1 MTNVSQN
8 LMLRNF
14 PFLDPR
20 ICNPQTGLV
29 SDLFQ
34 WMPEADDPKL
44 YMVAAKM
51 AKKDAN
57 GHVVASEINS
67 AAGLSLKEAYV
78 KAVGETIERYSSSFI
93 PDDLIIDTYNNL
105 HHSAA
110 DPESFAF
117 YADEQ
122 YNQPNFPFEKFTR
135 NSVVAWTRGLDLAT
149 GEETLVPASSV
160 YLPYFFKENEAKT
173 WICISTG
180 LAAST
185 SMVDAILRG
194 LYEIVERD
202 AISNMWFNHLSMP
215 LIELSH
221 NAYLNDL
228 FETKLKIL
236 NGRYHLVNMTTD
248 IGIPSVFG
256 VLEEPGRGGLVAA
269 AANADP
275 VKAVRKTL
283 IELSQGRISWKTD
296 FVRGVNKTFK
306 SDFSDI
312 RDFNSRVELYTQH
325 KMKKHLKF
333 VYASHKKEGL
343 PQSDFEFN
351 LPQEKL
357 LRRII
362 EKISSKGLHAYCV
375 NLTPP
380 DILHA
385 GYFVVRVLVPGM
397 TEISN
402 DSVYPR
408 LGGVRLSKLPME
420 LGYIDHLQKFSDYNL
435 IPHPFP

>member
-1 MTNVSQN
+1 MIKVFQN

-14 PFLDPR
+14 PFLDSR

-34 WMPEADDPKL
+34 WMPEADDPKI

-51 AKKDAN
+51 AKKDVN

-67 AAGLSLKEAYV
+67 AAGLSLKEAYT

-93 PDDLIIDTYNNL
+93 PDNLIVDTYNNL
-105 HHSAA
+105 HQKAA

-122 YNQPNFPFEKFTR
+122 YSQHNFPFEKFTR
-135 NSVVAWTRGLDLAT
+135 NSVVAWTEGLDLAT
-149 GEETLVPASSV
+149 GEGTLVPASSV
-160 YLPYFFKENEAKT
+160 YLPYFFKKDEAKT

-185 SMVDAILRG
+185 SMLDAIIRG
-194 LYEIVERD
+194 IYEIVERD

-215 LIELSH
+215 LIDLNQSS
-221 NAYLNDL
+221 YLHDL

-269 AANADP
+269 ASNADP

-296 FVRGVNKTFK
+296 FVKGVNRSFK
-306 SDFSDI
+306 DDYSDI
-312 RDFNSRVELYTQH
+312 RDFNSRVELYTQY
-325 KMKKHLKF
+325 KMKKHLRF

-343 PQSDFEFN
+343 PQSSFN
-351 LPQEKL
+351 FNKSQAKL
-357 LRRII
+357 LQSIV
-362 EKISSKGLHAYCV
+362 EKITSKGFHVYCV

-380 DILHA
+380 DILQA
-385 GYFVVRVLVPGM
+385 GYFVVRILIPGM

-408 LGGVRLSKLPME
+408 LGGTRLSTLPLK
-420 LGYIDHLQKFSDYNL
+420 LGYSNHLQKFSDYNL